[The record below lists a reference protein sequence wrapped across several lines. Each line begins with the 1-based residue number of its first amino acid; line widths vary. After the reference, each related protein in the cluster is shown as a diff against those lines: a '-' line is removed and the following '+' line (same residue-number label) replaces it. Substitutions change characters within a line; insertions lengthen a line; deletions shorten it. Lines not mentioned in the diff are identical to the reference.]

1 MNFLRN
7 ITFVDARKSHF
18 PDLNLGS
25 KNVSVLHLVA
35 DHKLRA
41 YWENQIP
48 TEVSAI
54 EITSLINLYAVKF
67 RKEFESNL
75 DIFASKQT
83 VFWNATRTA
92 EKNTLINPF
101 FLIILLLIIL
111 KDLNFQYEEKFIITD
126 NDYLLNLKIHDSKF
140 KYRVINNFKKY
151 LYTLKLILQF
161 TLLFFGNKLQ
171 SYFLPEANTDVVIH
185 TFVDNESLSSLTYR
199 ERYFP
204 GLLEWYENKGIT
216 VSHLISGA
224 GLFPFKLYKSM
235 LKNNL
240 TVFNEYKLY
249 GVRDFIFVISIF
261 LKLRFTKIHNFTI
274 DGEDFSNVSNDI
286 HTEYG
291 VDLGVLQAL
300 LRYKLGFRIKSQV
313 DHPNLFITEYE
324 GMILEKMLNLGIH
337 ASGVR
342 IKVHG
347 FQHGAMF
354 EHLICNFPTEYE
366 LTLGIMPDKIICNG
380 QKFSDLIIAR
390 GVPSEM
396 VSIGSALRYRYLHE
410 NLQNVHDQ
418 KVNSIVVLLPM
429 THPDCVELIN
439 IFEDFSVEFNVE
451 VHYKPHPFNQIALLL
466 PLLKSPK
473 NKFLIGSI
481 SDFIF
486 NYKIIVGM
494 TTGALLEAGLL
505 GLCVVKIKRLFSL
518 DFDTTFMNPELRFEV
533 EEISDLSSVLF
544 ELLNRFPNKTS
555 LDYKILLDSY
565 FAPVNPDGMRSFL
578 F

>member
-7 ITFVDARKSHF
+7 ITFIDARKSHF
-18 PDLNLGS
+18 SDLNLGS

-41 YWENQIP
+41 YWENQVP

-67 RKEFESNL
+67 RHEFESNL
-75 DIFASKQT
+75 DVFASKQT
-83 VFWNATRTA
+83 VFWHATRTA

-101 FLIILLLIIL
+101 FLIILQLIIL
-111 KDLNFQYEEKFIITD
+111 RDLNFQHEEKFIITD
-126 NDYLLNLKIHDSKF
+126 NDFLLNLKIHDSKF
-140 KYRVINNFKKY
+140 KNRIKYNFQKY
-151 LYTLKLILQF
+151 IYTLKMILQF

-185 TFVDNESLSSLTYR
+185 SFVDNESLSSLNYQ

-224 GLFPFKLYKSM
+224 GLFPLRLYKSM
-235 LKNNL
+235 LRNNL
-240 TVFNEYKLY
+240 NVFNEYKLY
-249 GVRDFIFVISIF
+249 GLRDFFFVIGIF

-274 DGEDFSNVSNDI
+274 DGEDFSNVSNGV

-300 LRYKLGFRIKSQV
+300 LRYKLGFRIKSRV
-313 DHPNLFITEYE
+313 DHPSLFITEYE

-396 VSIGSALRYRYLHE
+396 VSVGSALRYRYLHE

-439 IFEDFSVEFNVE
+439 IFEDFSAEFNVE

-486 NYKIIVGM
+486 NYKIVVGM

-544 ELLNRFPNKTS
+544 DLLNKFPNKTS

-565 FAPVNPDGMRSFL
+565 FAPINPDGMRSFL

>member
-1 MNFLRN
+1 
-7 ITFVDARKSHF
+7 
-18 PDLNLGS
+18 
-25 KNVSVLHLVA
+25 
-35 DHKLRA
+35 
-41 YWENQIP
+41 
-48 TEVSAI
+48 
-54 EITSLINLYAVKF
+54 
-67 RKEFESNL
+67 
-75 DIFASKQT
+75 
-83 VFWNATRTA
+83 
-92 EKNTLINPF
+92 
-101 FLIILLLIIL
+101 
-111 KDLNFQYEEKFIITD
+111 
-126 NDYLLNLKIHDSKF
+126 
-140 KYRVINNFKKY
+140 
-151 LYTLKLILQF
+151 
-161 TLLFFGNKLQ
+161 
-171 SYFLPEANTDVVIH
+171 VVIH

>member
-7 ITFVDARKSHF
+7 ITFIDARKSHF